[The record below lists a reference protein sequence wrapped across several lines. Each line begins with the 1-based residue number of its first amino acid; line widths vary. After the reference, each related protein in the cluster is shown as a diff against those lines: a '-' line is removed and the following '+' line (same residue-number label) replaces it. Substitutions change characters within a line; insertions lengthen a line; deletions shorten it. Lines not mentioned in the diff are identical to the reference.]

1 MKSGQ
6 DEGDKS
12 GQRMREDEGAAER
25 DCSCAAAL
33 VVEIKLD
40 SNCLR
45 MALMRMML
53 MNWCVWFGL
62 VNLVLVNLRGWCGWM
77 EQGSSWC
84 VADED

>member
-45 MALMRMML
+45 MALML
-53 MNWCVWFGL
+53 MNWCVCGL
-62 VNLVLVNLRGWCGWM
+62 VW
-77 EQGSSWC
+77 
-84 VADED
+84 